1 MHLFVLL
8 FSMFILTACMDTA
21 EVPSSWEE
29 KSSTQIQSNITD
41 AQKAKDEYETLQA
54 QREKNKLDY

>member
-21 EVPSSWEE
+21 EVPSSREE
-29 KSSTQIQSNITD
+29 KSSSQIQSNITD